1 VERLTIS
8 APAKINI
15 SIDVKGRLANGYHL
29 VEMIMQTID
38 LFDIVTVEKT
48 QSGVSIQCDDPRLP
62 CDNGNIALKAAQL
75 FFEKCPNKG
84 GAKISLKK
92 NIPIAAGLGGGSSD
106 AAAVLKALNRL
117 YDNCLTNTELAE
129 LSGRLGA
136 DVAFFLS
143 GGTQYAGGIGN
154 ELTQLP
160 DFEGV
165 HILLVNPGFPV
176 STKWVYTNLDINNL
190 GERPDTTGI
199 IDAIKRMDIN
209 FVAENM
215 RNVLESVTLKEYPEL
230 KEIMDKLNEYG
241 ALGSLMS
248 GSGPTVF
255 GIYQSGDKA
264 EAAKE
269 EFLKKYTNVYHTI
282 TISRREQW

>member
-1 VERLTIS
+1 MERLTIS